1 MADRLPRA
9 EESLVDGPKPTT
21 PWATADERLA
31 NPEKERTY
39 WLATVRPD
47 GRPHVMPIIALWMD
61 GRLYFLAG
69 EGTRKGKNLALESR
83 CVIAGSSTKLPSLDI
98 ILEGDTRKVADETT
112 VRRVVEAFGSKLEWP
127 HLEVEDGGVVGPN
140 APTAGPP
147 PYALYELTPAT
158 VFGLPGTAGME
169 KTGDA
174 GLGPT
179 RWRF

>member
-1 MADRLPRA
+1 MADRTPVA
-9 EESLVDGPKPTT
+9 EESLVKGQKSTT
-21 PWATADERLA
+21 PWAKADERLA

-47 GRPHVMPIIALWMD
+47 GRPHVMPIICMWLE

-83 CVIAGSSTKLPSLDI
+83 CVIAGSSTALPSLDI
-98 ILEGDTRKVADETT
+98 ILEGDARKVADETAL
-112 VRRVVEAFGSKLEWP
+112 RRVVEAFGSRLEWP
-127 HLEVEDGGVVGPN
+127 DLEVEDGGVMGPN

-147 PYALYELTPAT
+147 PYAVWELTPAT

-174 GLGPT
+174 AFGPT